1 MNPNRP
7 CYINGVLGTLPRTE
21 ISKSE
26 VSDSRGMTSALQTF
40 LSSTIL
46 VRHAVFALLV
56 SFGICLLPGSRQAD
70 AAMLADEPLA
80 KVQLPGK
87 IAWHSCQKHLE
98 NVDCAEVQVPL
109 DWNHPD
115 GPEISL
121 SLARHRASK
130 PGERIGSLFVNFGG
144 PGVAAVPSVK
154 EGGEGLD
161 ELSGGRFDVVGWD
174 PRGTGESTHVR
185 CFKNEKNLVRFW
197 GEDWTIPS
205 TLAGSGS
212 YVPKTIE
219 YAIRCAT
226 LSGSLLEHI
235 STADT
240 VRDLDYLR
248 QLVGDSQLNYRGL
261 SYGTFLGQT
270 YINMFPN
277 HVGRMI
283 LDANIDPVAFTT
295 SVEANLFDTGSD
307 SDLVFEKFLS
317 LCEHAGPNC
326 KLTGHGDVTARVQTL
341 LTHLRQGSIPA
352 PRAPAPHELRYGD
365 AQTVIWSLLRG
376 PANWPKL
383 ADMLNQAADS
393 DGSDLEISF
402 LEMRDPLLT
411 ALVSATALQC
421 ADKPLLPLGTVL
433 TWPKVMQHLTTTNF
447 LGSAEG
453 WWLWAPC
460 SSWQARS
467 SERYTGPWNAT
478 TENPI
483 LVIGNRYDPRTKFA
497 NSVLVS
503 RLLGNAVLLK
513 LQGYGHTSDSD
524 PSSCVDEAVTK
535 YLDTGTTPP
544 VGTVCQPDHAPF
556 DPDFGNPI
564 FREQP
569 ID

>member
-1 MNPNRP
+1 MNPIKLGYTNRT
-7 CYINGVLGTLPRTE
+7 GALTKSE
-21 ISKSE
+21 ISKME
-26 VSDSRGMTSALQTF
+26 VRELRETTSALQTF
-40 LSSTIL
+40 RSSTTL
-46 VRHAVFALLV
+46 VRRTVVALLV
-56 SFGICLLPGSRQAD
+56 SFGTCSLLGSNRADAALVAETTLAGAELPGS
-70 AAMLADEPLA
+70 
-80 KVQLPGK
+80 
-87 IAWHSCQKHLE
+87 IAWQSCGTNL
-98 NVDCAEVQVPL
+98 DCAQVQVPL
-109 DWNHPD
+109 DWHRPN
-115 GPEISL
+115 GPTISL
-121 SLARHRASK
+121 SVIRHRASK
-130 PGERIGSLFVNFGG
+130 PGERIGSLFLDFGG
-144 PGVAAVPSVK
+144 PGVAGVPLVK

-161 ELSGGRFDVVGWD
+161 QLSGGRFDVVGWD
-174 PRGTGESTHVR
+174 PRGTGGSTHVR
-185 CFKNEKNLVRFW
+185 CFENEKKLVQFW

-205 TLAGSGS
+205 TPAGSWS

-219 YAIRCAT
+219 YAFRCAAV
-226 LSGSLLEHI
+226 SGSLLEHI

-248 QLVGDSQLNYRGL
+248 QLVGDSQLNYLGY

-283 LDANIDPVAFTT
+283 LDANIDPVSFTT

-317 LCEHAGPNC
+317 LCEQAGPKC

-341 LTHLRQGSIPA
+341 LARLRQGSIPA
-352 PRAPAPHELRYGD
+352 PRAPAPHELHYGD
-365 AQTVIWSLLRG
+365 AQTVIWSLL
-376 PANWPKL
+376 AKTVSWPQL

-447 LGSAEG
+447 LGSTEG

-460 SSWQARS
+460 ASWQARS
-467 SERYTGPWNAT
+467 SERFTGPWTAT
-478 TENPI
+478 TANPI

-497 NSVLVS
+497 NSVLAS
-503 RLLGNAVLLK
+503 LRLGNAVLLT
-513 LQGYGHTSDSD
+513 LDGYGHTSNAD
-524 PSSCVDEAVTK
+524 PSVCIDDAVTNFLVTK
-535 YLDTGTTPP
+535 TTPP
-544 VGTVCQPDHAPF
+544 VGTICQPDHAPF
-556 DPDFGNPI
+556 DPDFGNPLVAEPPI
-564 FREQP
+564 F
-569 ID
+569 

>member
-1 MNPNRP
+1 
-7 CYINGVLGTLPRTE
+7 
-21 ISKSE
+21 
-26 VSDSRGMTSALQTF
+26 MTSALQTF

-98 NVDCAEVQVPL
+98 NLDCAEVQVPL

-121 SLARHRASK
+121 SVARHRASK
-130 PGERIGSLFVNFGG
+130 PDERIGSLFVNFGG

-154 EGGEGLD
+154 AGGEGLD

-185 CFKNEKNLVRFW
+185 CFKNEKSLVRFW

-205 TLAGSGS
+205 TLAGSWS

-283 LDANIDPVAFTT
+283 LDANIDPVSFTT

-341 LTHLRQGSIPA
+341 LARLRQGSIPA

-365 AQTVIWSLLRG
+365 AQTVIWSLLAK

-402 LEMRDPLLT
+402 LETRDSLLT

-460 SSWQARS
+460 ASWQARS
-467 SERYTGPWNAT
+467 SERFTGPWTAT
-478 TENPI
+478 TANPI

-497 NSVLVS
+497 NSVLAS
-503 RLLGNAVLLK
+503 RRLGNAVLLT
-513 LQGYGHTSDSD
+513 LDGYGHTSDSD
-524 PSSCVDEAVTK
+524 VSVCIDNAVTNFLVTK
-535 YLDTGTTPP
+535 ATPP
-544 VGTVCQPDHAPF
+544 VGTICQPDHAPF
-556 DPDFGNPI
+556 DPDFGSPLS
-564 FREQP
+564 REQP